1 MILKIIIGIV
11 IYVLL
16 LALICLFLKGATKN
30 EREFEEQQE
39 YQRMKKLLDEDN
51 DREDE
56 EVFEA
61 EIVDEKNIRS
71 EFRDDRKKEKF

>member
-1 MILKIIIGIV
+1 MILNIIIGIV

-56 EVFEA
+56 EVIEA
-61 EIVDEKNIRS
+61 EVVDENNIRS
-71 EFRDDRKKEKF
+71 EFKDNRKKEKF

>member
-61 EIVDEKNIRS
+61 EIVDENNIRS
-71 EFRDDRKKEKF
+71 EFKDNRKKEKF

>member
-1 MILKIIIGIV
+1 MILKILIGIV

-39 YQRMKKLLDEDN
+39 YERMKKLMEEDN
-51 DREDE
+51 DRDNE

-71 EFRDDRKKEKF
+71 EFRDNRKMEKF

>member
-56 EVFEA
+56 EVIEA
-61 EIVDEKNIRS
+61 EVVDENNIRS
-71 EFRDDRKKEKF
+71 EFKDNRKKEKF

>member
-1 MILKIIIGIV
+1 MILKILIGIV

-39 YQRMKKLLDEDN
+39 YERMKKLMEEDN
-51 DREDE
+51 DRDNE

-61 EIVDEKNIRS
+61 ESVDEKNIRS
-71 EFRDDRKKEKF
+71 EFRDNRKMEKF

>member
-39 YQRMKKLLDEDN
+39 YERMKKLMEEDN
-51 DREDE
+51 DRDNE
-56 EVFEA
+56 EVFFFFF
-61 EIVDEKNIRS
+61 VDEKNIRS
-71 EFRDDRKKEKF
+71 EFRDNRKMEKF

>member
-30 EREFEEQQE
+30 EKEFEEQQE

-51 DREDE
+51 DREDK
-56 EVFEA
+56 EVIEA
-61 EIVDEKNIRS
+61 EVADENNIRS
-71 EFRDDRKKEKF
+71 EFKDNRKKEKF

>member
-30 EREFEEQQE
+30 EKEFEEQQE

-56 EVFEA
+56 EVIEA
-61 EIVDEKNIRS
+61 EVVDENNIRS
-71 EFRDDRKKEKF
+71 EFKDNRKKEKF

>member
-71 EFRDDRKKEKF
+71 EFRDNRKMDKF

>member
-1 MILKIIIGIV
+1 MILKILIGIV

-39 YQRMKKLLDEDN
+39 YERMKKLMEEDN
-51 DREDE
+51 DRDNE

-71 EFRDDRKKEKF
+71 EFRNNMKMEKF

>member
-1 MILKIIIGIV
+1 MILKILIGIV

-39 YQRMKKLLDEDN
+39 YERMKKLMEEDN
-51 DREDE
+51 DRDNE

-71 EFRDDRKKEKF
+71 EFRDNRKMDKF

>member
-1 MILKIIIGIV
+1 MILKILIGIV

-39 YQRMKKLLDEDN
+39 YERMKKLMEEDN
-51 DREDE
+51 DRENE
-56 EVFEA
+56 EVLEA

-71 EFRDDRKKEKF
+71 EFRDNRKMDKF